1 MSIES
6 FFLTE
11 TQSNIR
17 IETIEL
23 SHPNF
28 SKVFR
33 FQRNCVDEDLLL
45 TDEDGIQQT
54 FQYELFEIKRGVSAA
69 DLDQSF
75 SITFA
80 DYKDELKNAIEES
93 DHRIAIEFI
102 AREWREDNLNEP
114 MRVYETL
121 IIQSVSSDS
130 YGVVTFTAAAEQLN
144 NVKTGDLYTFD
155 AFPLMKGAL

>member
-6 FFLTE
+6 FFLAE

-28 SKVFR
+28 SQVFR

-54 FQYELFEIKRGVSAA
+54 FQYELFEIKSGVSAA

-130 YGVVTFTAAAEQLN
+130 YGIVTFTAAAEQLN

>member
-1 MSIES
+1 MSLES

-11 TQSNIR
+11 TQSIIR

-23 SHPNF
+23 SHPDF
-28 SKVFR
+28 PKKFM
-33 FQRNCVDEDLLL
+33 FQRNYIDEDLLL
-45 TDEDGIQQT
+45 TDENNIQQT

-80 DYKDELKNAIEES
+80 DYKDELKNAIELS
-93 DHRIAIEFI
+93 DHRTAIKFI
-102 AREWREDNLNEP
+102 AREWREDNFNEP

-144 NVKTGDLYTFD
+144 SVKTGDLYTFD